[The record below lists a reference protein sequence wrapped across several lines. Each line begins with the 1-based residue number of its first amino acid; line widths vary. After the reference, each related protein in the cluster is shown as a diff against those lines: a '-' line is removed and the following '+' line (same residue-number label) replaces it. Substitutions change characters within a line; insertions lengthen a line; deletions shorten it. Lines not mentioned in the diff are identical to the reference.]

1 MPSIAEEGIRIAIDR
16 GGTFC
21 DFWAHIPGQ
30 KDDLVFKLLSVC
42 PDEFADAPTEGIRQI
57 LEKATGRAIARGEL
71 LDLTPVESIRMGTT
85 VATNALLERK
95 GESTALLITKGFR
108 DLLIIGNQARP
119 RIFDLAVKKLGTLY
133 ENVVEVDERVTA
145 EGFSE
150 DPEPQPI
157 DVASDCN
164 LVIGK
169 TGEPLRILKR
179 PDLDAVRKDL
189 QGLWDSG
196 FRSLAVALM
205 HSYAYPDHEMAIGDL
220 AREMGFKVSLSSQ
233 LQSMIKLVPRA
244 QSAVADA
251 YLSPITENYLEGFR
265 RSFKGELR
273 DQASANKLLL
283 CQSHGG
289 LVRYTEFTGL
299 RAILSGPAGGVIGY
313 ARTCYDVEEGTP
325 VLGFDMG
332 GTSTDV
338 SRYGGTLEH
347 VFECTTAEIQIQTP
361 QLDVNTVAAGGGSIL
376 FWSNGLFKVGPQSA
390 GAYPGP
396 VCYGN
401 GGPLTITDANCFL
414 GRVLPDYFPRKL
426 HIDKVREEFA
436 KLTRLV
442 NSEKNGDDQLT
453 AEQVAMGFIEVANAT
468 MARPIR
474 TLSEGRGFDTAAH
487 NLACFGGA
495 GGQHAVAIARDL
507 GIRRVLIH
515 RLSSILSAYGMALA
529 DIVVEKQEPEAAVY
543 GSDSKGRIAERF
555 ASMAEK
561 ATSEL
566 GSQGIPAQRV
576 LHEYFLNMRY
586 RGSDTALMIQ
596 KPEDG
601 DFSQAFSDR
610 HQREF
615 GFGQPD
621 RDILVDDVRVRSI
634 GKAVDIPGCSLY
646 RDLEEE
652 DGFTVLD
659 ASSAKAMKKVYFG
672 TTGWTDT
679 AIFHITNIPR
689 RVKIMGPAVA
699 IDATQT
705 IIIEEDSVAIVLDDH
720 IVLDITASNQR
731 TIGIDEVDPVQLSVF
746 GHRFMSIAEQM
757 GRTLQKTSI
766 STNIKER
773 LDYSCAIFSQSGGLV
788 ANAPHIPGHLG
799 SMSTAIRYQAE
810 KYGPTGLKPGDVV
823 LSNHPCSG
831 GTHLPDLTVT
841 TPVFDDN
848 DNPTQILFFVANR
861 GHHADI
867 GGILAGSMPPNSTEL
882 WQEGA
887 AVESFKMV
895 KQGVFDEEG
904 LIDELY
910 VKPGKYPGCSGT
922 RTLKDNIAD
931 LKAAVAANNRGIHL
945 IQALV
950 KEYSW
955 PVVQFYMEAIQKN
968 AEDAVRTL
976 LKGFSERFRGHPLK
990 AVDYMDDGTPLA
1002 LKVTIDGDSG
1012 SAKFDF
1018 TGTGPEAFNN
1028 LNTPSAV
1035 MYSGIIYCLRCMISS
1050 EIPLNQ
1056 GCLTP
1061 IEVYCPPNTLLSPSL
1076 KAATVGS
1083 NVETSQRIVDL
1094 IFKAFRAC
1102 AASQGTCNN
1111 LTFGYGGTDPE
1122 TGKITKGFGYYE
1134 TIAGGAGAGPTWDGQ
1149 SGVHTN
1155 VTNTRITDP
1164 ETFEKRYPV
1173 ILREFSIRKGSGGA
1187 GFHRGGDGCVR
1198 DIELTRPMQV
1208 SILSERR
1215 VIPPYGMAGGCE
1227 GGRGVNIW
1235 VRKDPEDDSE
1245 RRISLGPRATTMMG
1259 KGDRIIVQTPGGGG
1273 YGKDPNAEED
1283 FVPPEELQIRELSKS
1298 ITNGVSTG
1306 SSAFRAN
1313 GSVAE
1318 REAMGASN

>member
-1 MPSIAEEGIRIAIDR
+1 MPSMVEKGIRIAIDR

-21 DFWAHIPGQ
+21 DFWARIPGQ
-30 KDDLVFKLLSVC
+30 QNDLIFKLLSVC
-42 PDEFADAPTEGIRQI
+42 PEKYADAPTEGIRQI
-57 LEKATGRAIARGEL
+57 LEKATGKSIAKGEP
-71 LDLTPVESIRMGTT
+71 LDLAPVESIRMGTT

-95 GESTALLITKGFR
+95 GERTALLITKGFR
-108 DLLIIGNQARP
+108 DLLLIGNQARP

-133 ENVVEVDERVTA
+133 ETVVEVDERMTI

-157 DVASDCN
+157 DVSSDDD
-164 LVIGK
+164 LVMGK

-179 PDLDAVRKDL
+179 PDLTAIRKDL
-189 QGLWDSG
+189 QGLWDRG

-205 HSYAYPDHEMAIGDL
+205 HSYAYPNHEIAIGDL
-220 AREMGFKVSLSSQ
+220 ACKMGFRVSLSSQ
-233 LQSMIKLVPRA
+233 LQSMIKLISRA

-251 YLSPITENYLEGFR
+251 YLSPITDEYLDGFR

-273 DQASANKLLL
+273 DPQSANKLLL
-283 CQSHGG
+283 SQSHGG
-289 LVRYTEFTGL
+289 LVKYTEFTGL

-313 ARTCYDVEEGTP
+313 ARTCYDAAEGTP

-338 SRYGGTLEH
+338 SRYGGALEH
-347 VFECTTAEIQIQTP
+347 VFESTTAEVQIQTP

-390 GAYPGP
+390 GAFPGP
-396 VCYGN
+396 ACYGN

-414 GRVLPDYFPRKL
+414 GRVLPDFFPQKL
-426 HIDKVREEFA
+426 HMDKVKEGFA
-436 KLTRLV
+436 KLTQLV
-442 NSEKNGDDQLT
+442 NSEKHGDDQLT
-453 AEQVAMGFIEVANAT
+453 SEQVAMGFIEVANAT

-487 NLACFGGA
+487 NLASFGGA

-507 GIRRVLIH
+507 GIRRILIH
-515 RLSSILSAYGMALA
+515 KLSSILSAYGMALA
-529 DIVVEKQEPEAAVY
+529 DIVVEKQDPEAAIY
-543 GSDSKGRIAERF
+543 GAEASDRIQERF
-555 ASMAEK
+555 GAMAKE
-561 ATSEL
+561 ATRDL
-566 GSQGIPAQRV
+566 GSQGIPPQRV
-576 LHEYFLNMRY
+576 THEYFLNMRY

-596 KPEDG
+596 QPDDG
-601 DFSQAFSDR
+601 DFSRSFVDR

-621 RDILVDDVRVRSI
+621 RDVLVDDIRVRSI
-634 GKAVDIPGCSLY
+634 GKAIDVPICSPFN
-646 RDLEEE
+646 DLEEAAS
-652 DGFTVLD
+652 FSVLD
-659 ASSAKAMKKVYFG
+659 ASAAKGTRKVYFE
-672 TTGWTDT
+672 TTGWTDV
-679 AIFHITNIPR
+679 AVFHIDSIPR
-689 RVKIMGPAVA
+689 KVKIMGSAVV

-705 IIIEEDSVAIVLDDH
+705 ILIEEDSVAIVLDDH
-720 IVLDITASNQR
+720 IVLDIVAAKQKTV
-731 TIGIDEVDPVQLSVF
+731 GIDEVDPVQLSVF

-799 SMSTAIRYQAE
+799 SMSTAIRYQANR
-810 KYGPTGLKPGDVV
+810 YGPKGLQPGDVI

-848 DNPTQILFFVANR
+848 ENPTEILFFVANR

-887 AVESFKMV
+887 AIESFKMV
-895 KQGVFDEEG
+895 KAGVFDEEG
-904 LIDELY
+904 LVDELY
-910 VKPGKYPGCSGT
+910 TKPGSYPGCSGT

-931 LKAAVAANNRGIHL
+931 LRASVAANNRGIHL

-955 PVVQFYMEAIQKN
+955 PVVKFYMNAIQKN
-968 AEDAVRTL
+968 AEEAVRAL
-976 LKGFSERFRGHPLK
+976 LKEFSERFRGHPLK

-1002 LKVTIDGDSG
+1002 LKVTINGEDG

-1050 EIPLNQ
+1050 DIPLNQ

-1061 IEVYCPPNTLLSPSL
+1061 IEVYCPPKTLLSPSL
-1076 KAATVGS
+1076 EAATVGS

-1122 TGKITKGFGYYE
+1122 TGKIVKGFGYYE
-1134 TIAGGAGAGPTWDGQ
+1134 TIAGGAGAGPGWNGQ

-1155 VTNTRITDP
+1155 ITNTRITDP

-1173 ILREFSIRKGSGGA
+1173 ILREFSIRTETGGA
-1187 GFHRGGDGCVR
+1187 GFYRGGDGCVR

-1215 VIPPYGMAGGCE
+1215 VIPPYGMAGGCD
-1227 GGRGVNIW
+1227 GARGRNIW
-1235 VRKDPEDDSE
+1235 VRKDPKNGSE
-1245 RRISLGPRATTMMG
+1245 RYISLGGRATTMMNP
-1259 KGDRIIVQTPGGGG
+1259 GDRIIVQTPGGGG
-1273 YGKDPNAEED
+1273 YGKDPDAEEE
-1283 FVPPEELQIRELSKS
+1283 FVPPEELEILKRSK
-1298 ITNGVSTG
+1298 IATNGLANG
-1306 SSAFRAN
+1306 SGAFRAN

-1318 REAMGASN
+1318 REAVGASN

>member
-1 MPSIAEEGIRIAIDR
+1 MPAILDEGIRVAIDR

-30 KDDLVFKLLSVC
+30 EDDLVFKLLSVC
-42 PDEFADAPTEGIRQI
+42 PDEYPDAPTEGIRQI
-57 LEKATGRAIARGEL
+57 LEKATGKSIPKGTP
-71 LDLTPVESIRMGTT
+71 LDLAPVESIRMGTT

-95 GESTALLITKGFR
+95 GERTALLITKGFG

-119 RIFDLAVKKLGTLY
+119 KIFDLAIQKLGKLY
-133 ENVVEVDERVTA
+133 EKTVEIDERVTA

-150 DPEPQPI
+150 DPDPAPI
-157 DVASDCN
+157 DVKSDPS
-164 LVIGK
+164 LVTGLS
-169 TGEPLRILKR
+169 GEPLRILKQ
-179 PDLDAVRKDL
+179 PDLNAVKKSLEQL
-189 QGLWDSG
+189 QAEG
-196 FRSLAVALM
+196 FRSIAVALM
-205 HSYAYPDHEMAIGDL
+205 HSYNYPAHELQIGEL
-220 AREMGFKVSLSSQ
+220 ARDMGFKVSLSSQ

-251 YLSPITENYLEGFR
+251 YLSPITTEYLDQFRQGFR
-265 RSFKGELR
+265 GRLDDEQS
-273 DQASANKLLL
+273 NKLFLS
-283 CQSHGG
+283 QSHGG
-289 LVRYTEFTGL
+289 LVKHTDFTGL

-313 ARTCYDVEEGTP
+313 ARTCYDPAEGTA

-347 VFECTTAEIQIQTP
+347 VFESTTAEVSIQSP

-376 FWSNGLFKVGPQSA
+376 QWSNGLFKVGPESA
-390 GAYPGP
+390 GANPGP

-426 HIDKVREEFA
+426 HFDKVAAAFEA
-436 KLTRLV
+436 LTDLV
-442 NSEKNGDDQLT
+442 NEEKHGSDRLS
-453 AEQVAMGFIEVANAT
+453 AEQVAMGFIDVANAT

-474 TLSEGRGFDTAAH
+474 SLSEGKGFETASH

-515 RLSSILSAYGMALA
+515 KLSSILSAFGMALA
-529 DIVVEKQEPEAAVY
+529 DIVVEKQDPEALVY
-543 GSDSKGRIAERF
+543 GPEATERITGRFQSLKAKAEV
-555 ASMAEK
+555 
-561 ATSEL
+561 EL
-566 GSQGIPAQRV
+566 EAQGISKLRMH
-576 LHEYFLNMRY
+576 HEFFLNMRY
-586 RGSDTALMIQ
+586 RGSDTALMIER
-596 KPEDG
+596 PEDG
-601 DFSQAFSDR
+601 NFEAAFVDR

-615 GFGQPD
+615 GFVQH
-621 RDILVDDVRVRSI
+621 RDILVDDVRVRSV
-634 GKAVDIPGCSLY
+634 GKAMDIPLKSPY
-646 RDLEEE
+646 EKMHDWSS
-652 DGFTVLD
+652 FSYLD
-659 ASSAKAMKKVYFG
+659 SSTAKTRKVYFG
-672 TTGWTDT
+672 STGWTDA
-679 AIFHITNIPR
+679 AIFHIPDLPKYTKVR
-689 RVKIMGPAVA
+689 GPAVA

-705 IIIEEDSVAIVLDDH
+705 ILIEEDSEALVLDEH
-720 IVLDITASNQR
+720 IIIDLVAPKKRDV
-731 TIGIDEVDPVQLSVF
+731 GISEIDPIQLSVF
-746 GHRFMSIAEQM
+746 GHRFMSVAEQM

-773 LDYSCAIFSQSGGLV
+773 LDFSCAVFSASGGLV

-799 SMSTAIRYQAE
+799 SMSTAIRYQAN
-810 KYGPTGLKPGDVV
+810 KYAPDGLKPGDVI
-823 LSNHPCSG
+823 LSNHPCAG

-841 TPVFDDN
+841 TPVFDD
-848 DNPTQILFFVANR
+848 DENPTEIMFFVANR

-887 AVESFKMV
+887 AIESFKMV
-895 KQGVFDEEG
+895 KEGKFDEEG
-904 LIDELY
+904 LIEELY
-910 VKPGKYPGCSGT
+910 VKPGQYPGCSGT

-950 KEYSW
+950 REYTW
-955 PVVQFYMEAIQKN
+955 PVVRFYMDAIQKN
-968 AEDAVRTL
+968 AEESVRSL
-976 LKGFSERFRGHPLK
+976 LKDFYKRFRGRTLK
-990 AVDYMDDGTPLA
+990 SVDYMDDGTPLA
-1002 LKVTIDGDSG
+1002 LEITINGEDG

-1035 MYSGIIYCLRCMISS
+1035 MYSGIIYCLRCMISTD
-1050 EIPLNQ
+1050 IPLNQ
-1056 GCLTP
+1056 GCLAP
-1061 IEVYCPPNTLLSPSL
+1061 VEVYVPPNTLLSPSL
-1076 KAATVGS
+1076 QAATVGS

-1111 LTFGYGGTDPE
+1111 LTFGYGGTDENGE
-1122 TGKITKGFGYYE
+1122 TTKGFGFYE
-1134 TIAGGAGAGPTWDGQ
+1134 TIAGGAGAGPSWDGQ

-1155 VTNTRITDP
+1155 ITNTRITDP
-1164 ETFEKRYPV
+1164 ETIEKRYPV

-1187 GFHRGGDGCVR
+1187 GFRRGGDGCIR
-1198 DIELTRPMQV
+1198 TIELSRPMQV

-1215 VIPPYGMAGGCE
+1215 VIPPYGMAGGCD
-1227 GGRGVNIW
+1227 GGKGVNLWI
-1235 VRKDPEDDSE
+1235 RKDPVSGET
-1245 RRISLGPRATTMMG
+1245 RTISLGPRATTRMEA
-1259 KGDRIIVQTPGGGG
+1259 GDSIIIKTPGGGG
-1273 YGKDPNAEED
+1273 YGPDPNAIEE
-1283 FVPPEELQIRELSKS
+1283 FVPPEELEMMRAAGKNPSGTLGFS
-1298 ITNGVSTG
+1298 VP
-1306 SSAFRAN
+1306 RAN
-1313 GSVAE
+1313 GSVSE
-1318 REAMGASN
+1318 REAMGSST